1 MTGSEKKLIEKF
13 LEKKKYEGIC
23 GFFFAQEDDEGNAYG
38 IYLIIDADYIKE
50 YSETYVG
57 GNPKLVSI
65 LLRNKVSSDIQKFL
79 GLDPRSFEVGSIA
92 KKCE

>member
-1 MTGSEKKLIEKF
+1 MTNSEKKLIQKF

-38 IYLIIDADYIKE
+38 IYLIIDIDYIE
-50 YSETYVG
+50 NNSSNFFP
-57 GNPKLVSI
+57 NPKLVSI

-79 GLDPRSFEVGSIA
+79 GLHPRSFEVGSIA